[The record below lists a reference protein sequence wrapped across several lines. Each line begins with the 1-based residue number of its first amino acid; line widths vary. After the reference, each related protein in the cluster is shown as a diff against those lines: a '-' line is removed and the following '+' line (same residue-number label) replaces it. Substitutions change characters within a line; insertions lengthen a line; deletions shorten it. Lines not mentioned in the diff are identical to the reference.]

1 MSRRPARFLAML
13 AAAAFA
19 LAPLLAEA
27 AAGGGRSQ
35 GSRGARTMQAAPPT
49 QTTPNAARP
58 VERSATNPAQAQRPA
73 QGAQAPQQQSWF
85 QRNPFMTGML
95 GGLIGAGLIGALMG
109 GGFNL
114 GEGLAGF
121 LGLALQLALVA
132 GIAML
137 VLRFIR
143 SRREAAAQ
151 PAAAYAA
158 AGAGAGMGG
167 ATAVPDV
174 MARTQTSPEYRP
186 ALGQGGG
193 NTDAVAPQSGDDVG
207 LLATDFDAFET
218 RLADVQAAWSK
229 GDLAALRRLATPE
242 MVGYLS
248 EDLSANSSRGV
259 ENRVEQVKL
268 EQGDLSEAWQE
279 GATQYASVA
288 MRWTAV
294 DYEVSLS
301 DGKLVGGSREE
312 RREHVE
318 VWTFMRS
325 QGGDWILSAIQQV

>member
-1 MSRRPARFLAML
+1 ML

-58 VERSATNPAQAQRPA
+58 VERSATTPAQAQRPA

-95 GGLIGAGLIGALMG
+95 GGLLGAGLIGALMG

-151 PAAAYAA
+151 PAAAYA
-158 AGAGAGMGG
+158 GAGPAAGMGSAG
-167 ATAVPDV
+167 MNGPAAVPDV
-174 MARTQTSPEYRP
+174 MARTQTSPDYRP
-186 ALGQGGG
+186 AQAQGGG
-193 NTDAVAPQSGDDVG
+193 SADSFAPQSGDDIG
-207 LLATDFDAFET
+207 LLATDFDTFEA

-229 GDLAALRRLATPE
+229 GDLAALRRFATPE

-248 EDLSANSSRGV
+248 EDLSANASRGV

-288 MRWTAV
+288 MRWSAV
-294 DYEVSLS
+294 DYEVSLA
-301 DGKLVGGSREE
+301 DGKLVSGSREE
-312 RREHVE
+312 RREHIE
-318 VWTFMRS
+318 VWTFMRG

>member
-1 MSRRPARFLAML
+1 
-13 AAAAFA
+13 
-19 LAPLLAEA
+19 
-27 AAGGGRSQ
+27 
-35 GSRGARTMQAAPPT
+35 
-49 QTTPNAARP
+49 
-58 VERSATNPAQAQRPA
+58 
-73 QGAQAPQQQSWF
+73 
-85 QRNPFMTGML
+85 
-95 GGLIGAGLIGALMG
+95 
-109 GGFNL
+109 
-114 GEGLAGF
+114 
-121 LGLALQLALVA
+121 
-132 GIAML
+132 
-137 VLRFIR
+137 
-143 SRREAAAQ
+143 
-151 PAAAYAA
+151 
-158 AGAGAGMGG
+158 
-167 ATAVPDV
+167 

-193 NTDAVAPQSGDDVG
+193 NTDAVAPQSGDDIG

-248 EDLSANSSRGV
+248 EELSANSSRGV

-312 RREHVE
+312 RREHIE

>member
-1 MSRRPARFLAML
+1 ML

-19 LAPLLAEA
+19 LAPVLAEA

-58 VERSATNPAQAQRPA
+58 VERSATTPAQAQRPA
-73 QGAQAPQQQSWF
+73 QGTQAPQQQSWF

-95 GGLIGAGLIGALMG
+95 GGLLGAGLIGALMG

-132 GIAML
+132 GVAML

-151 PAAAYAA
+151 PAAAYAG
-158 AGAGAGMGG
+158 AGTGAGMGG

-174 MARTQTSPEYRP
+174 MARTQTAPDYRP
-186 ALGQGGG
+186 AQGQGGSG
-193 NTDAVAPQSGDDVG
+193 APDAFAPQSGDDIG
-207 LLATDFDAFET
+207 LLATDFETFEA

-229 GDLAALRRLATPE
+229 GDLAALRRFATPE

-288 MRWTAV
+288 MRWSAL
-294 DYEVSLS
+294 DYEVSLA
-301 DGKLVGGSREE
+301 DGKLVSGSREE
-312 RREHVE
+312 RREHTE
-318 VWTFMRS
+318 VWTFMRG

>member
-1 MSRRPARFLAML
+1 MPYSFTEKKRIRKSFAKRPAVHAVPFLL
-13 AAAAFA
+13 ATQLESYMQFLQAEVAPSQRKPEGLQAAF
-19 LAPLLAEA
+19 LSIFPISSHN
-27 AAGGGRSQ
+27 GM
-35 GSRGARTMQAAPPT
+35 ARL
-49 QTTPNAARP
+49 
-58 VERSATNPAQAQRPA
+58 E
-73 QGAQAPQQQSWF
+73 F
-85 QRNPFMTGML
+85 
-95 GGLIGAGLIGALMG
+95 

-151 PAAAYAA
+151 PAAAYA
-158 AGAGAGMGG
+158 GAGSAAGMGG
-167 ATAVPDV
+167 ATPVPDV
-174 MARTQTSPEYRP
+174 MARSQTSPEYRP

-193 NTDAVAPQSGDDVG
+193 STDAVAPQSGDDIG

-259 ENRVEQVKL
+259 ENRVEEVKL

-279 GATQYASVA
+279 GSVQYAAVA
-288 MRWTAV
+288 MRFSAL
-294 DYEVSLS
+294 DYDASLS
-301 DGKLVGGSREE
+301 DGRVVAGSREA
-312 RREHVE
+312 RREHTE